1 MNNQTK
7 SSSAARA
14 YLFSLGHLA
23 PMFSLLF
30 ILVIILTILFIL
42 FVKQRDSVL
51 ADDTELRSDSSA
63 CVRELQC
70 IRGESIRQYSS
81 TADSRHERRAS
92 MNSFNVDI
100 NGFDARS
107 TVNLLASE

>member
-7 SSSAARA
+7 SSSAACA

-63 CVRELQC
+63 CVRERQC

-81 TADSRHERRAS
+81 TADSHERRAS